1 MKRIFILCLIGFCLP
16 AWSQNSGTSSAS
28 QVPEVESTW
37 PGILMQIPELKR
49 IPGNRLLF
57 AVCLTATAKAP
68 ASTFIGIPGVRSP
81 NASAAEL
88 LMSIVPS
95 PFSLAGSIMADEQ
108 TQQKYEMLAPDP
120 RGPNYR
126 PGVILGSLSPGQS
139 LYLTVQFPVPP
150 PPPPDSS
157 GHVPKQTVSILLPK
171 AQGPITHIVIPPE
184 TSSPSPIT
192 Q

>member
-1 MKRIFILCLIGFCLP
+1 MKKLFLLCLIGFCLP
-16 AWSQNSGTSSAS
+16 AWGQNSGASSAS

-68 ASTFIGIPGVRSP
+68 ATTFIGIPGVRPP
-81 NASAAEL
+81 NASAVEL
-88 LMSIVPS
+88 LVPVV
-95 PFSLAGSIMADEQ
+95 PTPYSLEGSIMTEEL
-108 TQQKYEMLAPDP
+108 TQQKYEVLAPAP
-120 RGPNYR
+120 KGPNYR
-126 PGVILGSLSPGQS
+126 PSVILGSLSPRQA
-139 LYLTVQFPVPP
+139 LYMSIQFPAPP

-157 GHVPKQTVSILLPK
+157 GHVPKQTVSILLPR
-171 AQGPITHIVIPPE
+171 AEGPLIHIVIPPE
-184 TSSPSPIT
+184 TPSAPPVI